1 SWWHDDDGGAG
12 RAARPRAERDNRE
25 GRRRDRDD
33 ARAPGQ
39 TGGGKPPACG
49 GALGAGGGGRGGHGG
64 HYDNGV
70 ESKQAKGGPPQGK
83 QANVKRLMKRLL
95 MAATEETGPRR
106 IVGFFAVTFT
116 AGGNVGLAYA
126 LTADEHEIA

>member
-1 SWWHDDDGGAG
+1 MSHYDDGL
-12 RAARPRAERDNRE
+12 EIK
-25 GRRRDRDD
+25 
-33 ARAPGQ
+33 Q
-39 TGGGKPPACG
+39 V
-49 GALGAGGGGRGGHGG
+49 RGGT
-64 HYDNGV
+64 
-70 ESKQAKGGPPQGK
+70 PQGK

-126 LTADEHEIA
+126 LTAEEHDVAKQAVPAGLERALQVVRASVIKTDGSA